1 MLCGGVATIQHAS
14 SSFNLGGLAL
24 VDIRTMLPLW
34 EVPIELLSDLGT
46 PMTGNPIDAAVVDG
60 KLRIYAVPDQHNSIL
75 YVYEAN

>member
-1 MLCGGVATIQHAS
+1 MLCGGVATIQYAS

-24 VDIRTMLPLW
+24 VDIQTMLPLW

-46 PMTGNPIDAAVVDG
+46 PMTENPIDAAVVDG
-60 KLRIYAVPDQHNSIL
+60 KFRIYAVPDQHNSTL